1 MARKLLQ
8 GNYEPEK
15 NPDAKT
21 VESLHEFEDEALDSL
36 GGSIAFVRK
45 GKLYEENN
53 WWWITWYYN

>member
-45 GKLYEENN
+45 GMLYEENN
-53 WWWITWYYN
+53 